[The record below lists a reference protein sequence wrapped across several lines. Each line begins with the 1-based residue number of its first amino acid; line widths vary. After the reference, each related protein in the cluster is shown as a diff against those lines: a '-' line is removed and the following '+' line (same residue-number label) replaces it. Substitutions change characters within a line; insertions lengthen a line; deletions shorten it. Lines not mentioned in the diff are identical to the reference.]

1 MTAEDYTGST
11 DREILRSLGRRM
23 RALRTSRGLTQQEAA
38 DRADLA
44 RSTVSEVERGENPT
58 LHTVVRLLRVY
69 GRLAALETFI
79 PEPELSPMARLR
91 ERKERAGRRDA
102 DAAGEAEVD
111 GDTDARRDTEGGRRG

>member
-1 MTAEDYTGST
+1 MTAEDYMSFT
-11 DREILRSLGRRM
+11 DREILRSLGDRM
-23 RALRTSRGLTQQEAA
+23 RALRKARGLSQQEAA

-69 GRLAALETFI
+69 GRLSALESFI

-91 ERKERAGRRDA
+91 ERKGKRG
-102 DAAGEAEVD
+102 
-111 GDTDARRDTEGGRRG
+111 TGGG